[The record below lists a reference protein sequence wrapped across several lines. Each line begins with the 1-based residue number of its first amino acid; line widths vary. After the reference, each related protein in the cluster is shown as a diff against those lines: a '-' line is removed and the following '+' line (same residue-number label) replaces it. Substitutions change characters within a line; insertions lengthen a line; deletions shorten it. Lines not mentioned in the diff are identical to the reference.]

1 MAEKPQEPL
10 AIIMEKLTILENGI
24 KHLNQENGK
33 RAQEIAA
40 LAKHNDLIE
49 TDDDSSRRQAGNS
62 KDKTKIITEPIREST
77 SSDSSPISERRQ
89 LYREEENYEHPI
101 LAKDIIRTIEVLKG
115 RDDCGVEDFIS
126 SVKRAKGRCLQKDLL
141 LDFIIAEKITDQAKR
156 AIQFTSIRTYEELF
170 EALHQNVG
178 IISSVELSR
187 SRLEGVKQ
195 APAESVQNFNLRF
208 RQQFNELNYAVQNEH
223 SNSTMRRLALQV
235 EEKSAIKKYIMN
247 LKEDIGTQVRP
258 LKPTTLNQAQQEA
271 LESEVWFKER
281 NQGRIRAPQSL
292 PQKHNKPTTSP
303 FQRQVTTN
311 QVKYPSLS
319 NPPNHA
325 MPLQQRLQ
333 LFCNFC
339 KNVGHQESQCYS
351 KQKNFQKGVHSSRP
365 PNRVNQL

>member
-1 MAEKPQEPL
+1 M
-10 AIIMEKLTILENGI
+10 
-24 KHLNQENGK
+24 NQENGR

-77 SSDSSPISERRQ
+77 SPDSSPISERRQ
-89 LYREEENYEHPI
+89 LYREE
-101 LAKDIIRTIEVLKG
+101 G

-126 SVKRAKGRCLQKDLL
+126 SVKRAKCRCSQKDLL

-156 AIQFTSIRTYEELF
+156 AIRFTSIRTYEELL
-170 EALHQNVG
+170 EALRQNVG

-195 APAESVQNFNLRF
+195 APTESVQNFNLRF
-208 RQQFNELNYAVQNEH
+208 RQQFNELNYAIQNEH

-235 EEKSAIKKYIMN
+235 EEKSGIKKYIMN

-258 LKPTTLNQAQQEA
+258 LKPTTLNQALQEA

-281 NQGRIRAPQSL
+281 SQGIIRAPQSL
-292 PQKHNKPTTSP
+292 PQKPNKPTTSP

-319 NPPNHA
+319 NPPNHS
-325 MPLQQRLQ
+325 MSLQQRLQ
-333 LFCNFC
+333 LFCKFC

-351 KQKNFQKGVHSSRP
+351 KHKNFQK
-365 PNRVNQL
+365 